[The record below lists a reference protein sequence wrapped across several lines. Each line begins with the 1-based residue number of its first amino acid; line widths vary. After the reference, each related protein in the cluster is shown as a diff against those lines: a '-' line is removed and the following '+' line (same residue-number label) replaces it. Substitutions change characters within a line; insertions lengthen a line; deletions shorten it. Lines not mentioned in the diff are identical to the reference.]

1 MQAGTIVSYA
11 EDQGRPRAEVA
22 LPNSDRILLTLDHD
36 GLAITWLAQPGRPAE
51 LLFQADANVV
61 SRICAGLYSLE
72 TTPKPTPLRILAA
85 AVVQLGSAEDV
96 RKAFREA
103 AVALR

>member
-1 MQAGTIVSYA
+1 MQAGTVVSYA

-22 LPNSDRILLTLDHD
+22 LPNSDRLLLTLDRD

-51 LLFQADANVV
+51 MLFQASPNVV

-72 TTPKPTPLRILAA
+72 TKPKPTPLRILVA
-85 AVVQLGSAEDV
+85 AVVQLGSAENI
-96 RKAFREA
+96 RKAFREVA
-103 AVALR
+103 GALR